1 MSLANLDN
9 LVKTGKL
16 KIESF
21 QQKEFTGL
29 LMSGKVRLKDANNS
43 TLAPESR
50 FDLAY
55 NAAHSL
61 ALAALRWHGYR
72 SDNRYIVFQVLP
84 HTINAGPELWRI
96 LAKCHDLRN
105 LAEYEGTL
113 EVDEQIINDLLT
125 VTQDLLN
132 RVEQLNAQQHH
143 F

>member
-1 MSLANLDN
+1 MSLSNLDN

-21 QQKEFTGL
+21 QEKEFMGL
-29 LMSGKVRLKDANNS
+29 LLSGKVRLKDANNVS
-43 TLAPESR
+43 LSR

-72 SDNRYIVFQVLP
+72 SDNRYIVFQALP
-84 HTINAGPELWRI
+84 HTVGAGPELWRV

-105 LAEYEGTL
+105 LAEYEGSL
-113 EVDEQIINDLLT
+113 EVDEQILSDLLT
-125 VTQDLLN
+125 ATQSLLN
-132 RVEQLNAQQHH
+132 HVEKLSK
-143 F
+143 

>member
-1 MSLANLDN
+1 MSLSNLNN

-21 QQKEFTGL
+21 QEKEFTGL
-29 LMSGKVRLKDANNS
+29 LLSGKVRLKDANNVA
-43 TLAPESR
+43 LAPESRFDLAYNAAHSSR

-72 SDNRYIVFQVLP
+72 SDNRYIVFQTLP
-84 HTINAGPELWRI
+84 HTVSAGPELWRV

-105 LAEYEGTL
+105 IA
-113 EVDEQIINDLLT
+113 
-125 VTQDLLN
+125 
-132 RVEQLNAQQHH
+132 
-143 F
+143 